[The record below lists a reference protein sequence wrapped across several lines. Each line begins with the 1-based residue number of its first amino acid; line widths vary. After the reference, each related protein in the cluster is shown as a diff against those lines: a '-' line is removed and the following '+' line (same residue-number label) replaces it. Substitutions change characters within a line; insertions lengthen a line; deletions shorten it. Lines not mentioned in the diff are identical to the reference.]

1 MQNDLIIPSVMATA
15 QHSSSGSCSCYDSKI
30 FKWQQDAASQGPPT
44 LSPSLHLS
52 FSLCNAKQFSARA
65 SAACCC
71 CWCRLTKVTSIIRFA
86 FRFRLN
92 ALKCAIQFKQTNT
105 QQRRERGRVRKVVR
119 ELTTV
124 ATAEFRDAVNQKS
137 SAKSSLAAGANCMG

>member
-1 MQNDLIIPSVMATA
+1 M
-15 QHSSSGSCSCYDSKI
+15 
-30 FKWQQDAASQGPPT
+30 
-44 LSPSLHLS
+44 
-52 FSLCNAKQFSARA
+52 
-65 SAACCC
+65 
-71 CWCRLTKVTSIIRFA
+71 
-86 FRFRLN
+86 N

-105 QQRRERGRVRKVVR
+105 QQRGEWEWRKVVR

>member
-1 MQNDLIIPSVMATA
+1 M
-15 QHSSSGSCSCYDSKI
+15 
-30 FKWQQDAASQGPPT
+30 
-44 LSPSLHLS
+44 
-52 FSLCNAKQFSARA
+52 
-65 SAACCC
+65 
-71 CWCRLTKVTSIIRFA
+71 
-86 FRFRLN
+86 N

>member
-1 MQNDLIIPSVMATA
+1 M
-15 QHSSSGSCSCYDSKI
+15 
-30 FKWQQDAASQGPPT
+30 
-44 LSPSLHLS
+44 
-52 FSLCNAKQFSARA
+52 
-65 SAACCC
+65 
-71 CWCRLTKVTSIIRFA
+71 
-86 FRFRLN
+86 N

-105 QQRRERGRVRKVVR
+105 QQRRERGRKLVR